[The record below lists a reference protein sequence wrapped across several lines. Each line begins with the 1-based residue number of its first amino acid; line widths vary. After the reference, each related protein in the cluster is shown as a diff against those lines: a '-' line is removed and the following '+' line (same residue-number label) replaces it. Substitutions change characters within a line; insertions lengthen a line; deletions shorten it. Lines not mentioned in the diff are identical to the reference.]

1 MDKVKIQSK
10 NSEDT
15 GRIQGG
21 YSGSTVEEVVVVVV
35 LVSVVSVS
43 VLLVLMMVGML
54 IKFVVVLHQTIGSTS
69 RTRERV

>member
-1 MDKVKIQSK
+1 MDKVKIQSEY
-10 NSEDT
+10 SEDT

-21 YSGSTVEEVVVVVV
+21 YSGGTVEEVVVVVV
-35 LVSVVSVS
+35 VVSVVSVS
-43 VLLVLMMVGML
+43 VLLVMVGML